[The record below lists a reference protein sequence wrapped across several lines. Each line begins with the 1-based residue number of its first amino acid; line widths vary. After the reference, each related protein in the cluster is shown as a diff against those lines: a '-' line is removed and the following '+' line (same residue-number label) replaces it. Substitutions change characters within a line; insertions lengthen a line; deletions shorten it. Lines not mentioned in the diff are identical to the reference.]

1 MTSNQHGPYVW
12 GYTHDTMVDTK
23 CCQPAMVSESH
34 KVDLSPDCR
43 LQLAYMKLE
52 LLVIVN
58 QLCHGEYVPGSCTHR
73 PSKHGRCTYWKSL
86 K

>member
-1 MTSNQHGPYVW
+1 MRLPELIGRKVWMTSNQHGPYVW

-52 LLVIVN
+52 LLVIV
-58 QLCHGEYVPGSCTHR
+58 YKDMAR
-73 PSKHGRCTYWKSL
+73 
-86 K
+86 